1 MSGPLIGL
9 RIVEFAGL
17 GPTPF
22 ACMMLAD
29 MGAEVLRI
37 ERLGADN
44 FGGGDE
50 RHNYLN
56 RSRASIALDLKSPTG
71 VTLARDLIDRAD
83 VVIEGFRPGVMER
96 LGLGPEPV
104 MKANERLIYARMTGW
119 GQDGPQANKAG
130 HDINYLSMTGALYL
144 MGPFDG
150 PPMPPINLVAN
161 YGGGGMLMVTGVLAA
176 LVERGISG
184 RGQLVDATM
193 IDGASQMITQIY
205 SWEQMGRWR
214 PGRGG
219 NVLDGSAYFYRCY
232 ECSDGK
238 FVAVGALE
246 PQFHDNFLMGLGID
260 PTGYGDHLDPT
271 SWAERATAIAAI
283 MLTRSR
289 AEWAEVYKAVDACLT
304 PVLSPEEAVTDP
316 ANIARHVHVEID
328 GAVQPA
334 PAPRFGRTR
343 SEISSGPPLPGER
356 GADRLRDWG
365 MDAGLIDRL
374 VGENKLRAA

>member
-1 MSGPLIGL
+1 VSGPLTGL

-56 RSRASIALDLKSPTG
+56 RSRASIALDLKSPEG
-71 VTLARDLIDRAD
+71 VALARDLVDRAD
-83 VVIEGFRPGVMER
+83 VVIEGFRPGTMER

-104 MKANERLIYARMTGW
+104 MKANDRLIYARMTGW
-119 GQDGPQANKAG
+119 GQNGPQANKAG

-184 RGQLVDATM
+184 CGQLVDATM

-246 PQFHDNFLMGLGID
+246 PQFHDNFLAGLGID
-260 PTGYGDHLDPT
+260 PAGYGDHLDPA
-271 SWAERATAIAAI
+271 SWSERATAIAAI
-283 MLTRSR
+283 MLTRTR
-289 AEWAEVYKAVDACLT
+289 DEWIEVYKAVDACLT
-304 PVLSPEEAVTDP
+304 PVLSLEEAVTDP
-316 ANIARHVHVEID
+316 ANIARHVHVVID

-334 PAPRFGRTR
+334 PAPRFGRTP
-343 SEISSGPPLPGER
+343 SEVSSGPPLPGEH

-365 MDAGLIDRL
+365 VEAGLIDRL
-374 VGENKLRAA
+374 VSQNQLLAA